1 MRSYSF
7 ALPNL
12 RNAADEKKCGMQAS
26 RAADTRKTEFPEV
39 YIVIVSACDIAQS
52 PSRTGTQQNAS
63 TRASC
68 SHFGDQNIQGAQNQS
83 QTGKFAKMVKN
94 RTNKMLVMKKAHAP
108 GSAPKNRRYCG
119 KPLTVQTSKPQG
131 RQGLTPQRYARSVRL
146 ADSRCRKRPCC
157 GRTNRCQSGRSR

>member
-1 MRSYSF
+1 MWYAGKPCSGYSQNRISRSLHRHCISMRYRTVPQQDWHT
-7 ALPNL
+7 A
-12 RNAADEKKCGMQAS
+12 KC
-26 RAADTRKTEFPEV
+26 
-39 YIVIVSACDIAQS
+39 
-52 PSRTGTQQNAS
+52 S

-68 SHFGDQNIQGAQNQS
+68 SHFGDQNIQGTQNQS